1 MTWPELIAC
10 TKKKLSRTEVK
21 VAQLKALLKT
31 FRHAYASGAPT
42 PFEVAA
48 HGARCHCG
56 HLNVQHT
63 GEAGCLMCAC
73 RDFHPEH
80 GTLRELGADD

>member
-10 TKKKLSRTEVK
+10 TKKKLSRTEIK

-63 GEAGCLMCAC
+63 GEAGLTIW
-73 RDFHPEH
+73 
-80 GTLRELGADD
+80 GTPIRPVWLSVGPCVWR